1 MKTYQIELQCISYT
15 RVCVEASSQDE
26 AEALAMKKIQDGG
39 FTCSDGSWD
48 IDSIEE
54 LT

>member
-1 MKTYQIELQCISYT
+1 MKTYQVELQCISYT
-15 RVCVEASSQDE
+15 RVCVEAENLED
-26 AEALAMKKIQDGG
+26 AEVLAYEQIQRGG
-39 FTCSDGSWD
+39 FICDDGSWD

>member
-1 MKTYQIELQCISYT
+1 MKTYQIELQSISYT
-15 RVCVEASSQDE
+15 RVCVEAPSQDE
-26 AEALAMKKIQDGG
+26 AEVLAMEKIQRGE

-54 LT
+54 VE